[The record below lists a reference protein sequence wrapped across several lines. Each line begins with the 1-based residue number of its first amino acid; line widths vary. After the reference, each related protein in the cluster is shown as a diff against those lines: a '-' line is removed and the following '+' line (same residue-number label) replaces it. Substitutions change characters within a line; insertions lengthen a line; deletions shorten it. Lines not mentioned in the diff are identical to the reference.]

1 MEEIKNENVN
11 DIEEIE
17 EVEAAPE
24 GSGVIEVAAI
34 VVGAVVAVGAGIGAL
49 VYKNREKMLVRYC
62 HSQKGRAR
70 IPGIIEFS
78 NDFHILKTSRT
89 TILADKNPFFG
100 RSDSPSC

>member
-1 MEEIKNENVN
+1 MEEIKNENVNVN

-49 VYKNREKMLVRYC
+49 IYKNREKIDEWRINKLRK
-62 HSQKGRAR
+62 KGYM
-70 IPGIIEFS
+70 ISKIE
-78 NDFHILKTSRT
+78 DYKCVDIE
-89 TILADKNPFFG
+89 D
-100 RSDSPSC
+100 SDEVEEAE